1 MSANKRQ
8 DFESYESTNAMTG
21 RSWEHATRVKFLKK
35 CDVFCPLVGRS
46 SDLLGDGDE
55 GGGQAEHHD
64 EEARGGHGEVEQQQ
78 QGGGLLAVHL
88 HTNHLF
94 NELASADAVRCC
106 VYCIYIFNASA
117 Q

>member
-1 MSANKRQ
+1 M
-8 DFESYESTNAMTG
+8 FMG
-21 RSWEHATRVKFLKK
+21 RL
-35 CDVFCPLVGRS
+35 

-55 GGGQAEHHD
+55 GCGEAEHHD

-88 HTNHLF
+88 HTTHRIGLMSSP
-94 NELASADAVRCC
+94 LLMLCSADG

>member
-1 MSANKRQ
+1 MILKVMCQ
-8 DFESYESTNAMTG
+8 PMTG
-21 RSWEHATRVKFLKK
+21 RSWEHATRVKFFKK
-35 CDVFCPLVGRS
+35 CDVFCPFCHILPIHGTN
-46 SDLLGDGDE
+46 LLGDGDE

-78 QGGGLLAVHL
+78 QGGGLLAIHL
-88 HTNHLF
+88 HTHHLF